1 MSGHPAMVGQASTP
15 VAPPGQAI
23 NPTFFD
29 FDGTLADTNLVHV
42 YAFYARHCGHLGEVA
57 RRLARLAALA
67 PAFHALDA
75 YHRVAFARTL
85 FRLYEGL
92 SRDRLERL
100 AEQLYA
106 EVLEPRLKSYARAF
120 LDSARALGPLVLVT
134 GAPDFSVAP
143 FVRRFGFHGAIATRL
158 EFRAGRATGRMLD
171 PVVFGGNKA
180 SLIREYAARAGW
192 DLAEA
197 RAYAD
202 SANDQSMLTVVGRA
216 GVIDPDRRLAQMAR
230 DYRWQILQLKT

>member
-1 MSGHPAMVGQASTP
+1 MSGRASTLS
-15 VAPPGQAI
+15 AT
-23 NPTFFD
+23 PTFFD

-42 YAFYARHCGHLGEVA
+42 YAFYARNCGHLGEVA
-57 RRLARLAALA
+57 RRLSRLAALA
-67 PAFHALDA
+67 PMFHALDA
-75 YHRVAFARTL
+75 YNRVAFARTL

-100 AEQLYA
+100 AEPLYR
-106 EVLEPRLKSYARAF
+106 EVLEPRLKAYTPDLLA
-120 LDSARALGPLVLVT
+120 SARALGPLVLVT

-158 EFRAGRATGRMLD
+158 EFRAGRATGRMLE

-180 SLIREYAARAGW
+180 RLVREYARREGW
-192 DLAEA
+192 DLADA

-202 SANDQSMLTVVGRA
+202 SSHDLAMLSVVGRA
-216 GVIDPDRRLAQMAR
+216 GLVDPDRRLASMAR
-230 DYRWQILQLKT
+230 DYGWQILSFE

>member
-1 MSGHPAMVGQASTP
+1 MNGQPATRDHL
-15 VAPPGQAI
+15 PGQAI
-23 NPTFFD
+23 SPTFFD

-42 YAFYARHCGHLGEVA
+42 YAFYARHCGHLAEVA
-57 RRLARLAALA
+57 RRLAKLAAVA
-67 PAFHALDA
+67 PTFHALDA
-75 YHRVAFARTL
+75 YHRVSFARTL

-92 SRDRLERL
+92 SQDRLERL

-120 LDSARALGPLVLVT
+120 VDSARALGPMVLVT

-143 FVRRFGFHGAIATRL
+143 FARRFGFHGTIATRL
-158 EFRAGRATGRMLD
+158 EFRAGRATGRILD

-180 SLIREYAARAGW
+180 TLIREYAARAGW
-192 DLAEA
+192 DLKQA

-202 SANDQSMLTVVGRA
+202 SANDQAMLTVVGRA
-216 GVIDPDRRLAQMAR
+216 GVIDPDRRLAQLAR
-230 DYRWQILQLKT
+230 DYGWQILQLGG